1 MMKLKLNSIG
11 LLVYL
16 ALVSIILKE
25 VLYIQIFIA
34 VLAVFLRE
42 YFPRDLENISY
53 VLIALSPF
61 LPVLA
66 IFAFYLPLAVY
77 GLLLGDSGFIKKYI
91 FGYAISFFSVIFVYT
106 LSLLDIRLSLPVL
119 ISAFYIPAIAVAFKL
134 YRKNKTFAVFREIYK
149 IETKEFIV
157 LLISLFFLFF
167 VVHGIINNNN
177 LYMSNGTYVYTKFLS
192 VVEGVNK
199 FGQVPQYEPRIAEG
213 EQLFYTDTPVFYSSL
228 GFASLILG
236 WIARV
241 LFFNSATVFIIW
253 LSILALWLFL
263 REMLP
268 GEKNSYT
275 SFIIPAAASLSVILS
290 FMFLQLF
297 ESFKQSS
304 TYPIN
309 FLILGL
315 IFSNA
320 RNFRILAS
328 IAALLLISFLIHGTH
343 FIGFVQ
349 IAAFSFILRLLINK
363 PMENIKS
370 AFEYFK
376 KNKLRII
383 AVFALLLLVPLF
395 YLMPGQM
402 FKNYMRE
409 PYSLKTELSF
419 SQIKTVV
426 SNYLFTSL
434 FLDKNTNPLSVSYPD
449 LHRIDDKRFGF
460 FFTFFGIAA
469 FLIVLFNF
477 RKDAFRKTAAF
488 SLAYL
493 LHFLFSSL
501 LVTITFFSSIE
512 YGYRTVLPFM
522 LVAFLAGIAAL
533 ICPIQSKIARIAL
546 LAILFGAFFHASFYV
561 KENLNNIHSES
572 IIAGDTFKNEI
583 NFARQLPNDGRIIT
597 YGMYSNAVDMA
608 MASLTDRPFSR
619 YGFLQWDFGD
629 DNLYMKVHGL
639 NSFGEADMINSLSG
653 YELVNYLR
661 LGGYKYVFLNACSQP
676 GLAAL
681 NRLLANNESYPIYQN
696 QNYRCNI
703 FLGVNGTHYA
713 EKIDVV
719 KNIDNEIYKKPGGYK
734 YITFSRNAKV
744 HNFNLESHLA
754 NTAENPGSPKPL
766 DFERQSPTQVN
777 IFGDFK
783 SNGWVVF
790 KEEYF
795 PRWKAYMGNKEIPL
809 LATNHRMMLMK
820 TADGNKISLVYSL
833 LPAEKFAALLSL
845 TAVALLILIFVFAV

>member
-1 MMKLKLNSIG
+1 MKLRINSIG
-11 LLVYL
+11 LLAYL

-25 VLYIQIFIA
+25 ILYIPIFIA
-34 VLAVFLRE
+34 VLAVFLRSYIPNE
-42 YFPRDLENISY
+42 LENMLY
-53 VLIALSPF
+53 LLIALSPF

-77 GLLLGDSGFIKKYI
+77 GIFLGDSGFIKKYL
-91 FGYAISFFSVIFVYT
+91 FGYAASFFSVIFVYT
-106 LSLLDIRLSLPVL
+106 LSLLGIGISLPVL
-119 ISAFYIPAIAVAFKL
+119 ISAFYIPAMAVAFKI
-134 YRKNKTFAVFREIYK
+134 YRKNRTFASFREIYR
-149 IETKEFIV
+149 IEPKEFMV
-157 LLISLFFLFF
+157 LLVSLFFLFF
-167 VVHGIINNNN
+167 VAHGILNNSS

-228 GFASLILG
+228 AFVSLILG
-236 WIARV
+236 WIAHV

-253 LSILALWLFL
+253 LSILGLWLFL
-263 REMLP
+263 REMIP
-268 GEKNSYT
+268 GEKNGYIH
-275 SFIIPAAASLSVILS
+275 FIAPAAASLSVILS

-349 IAAFSFILRLLINK
+349 IAAFSFILLFLMDK
-363 PMENIKS
+363 PLEHLKM

-376 KNKLRII
+376 KNKLAIT
-383 AVFALLLLVPLF
+383 AVFILLLLVPLF
-395 YLMPGQM
+395 YLMPGHL
-402 FKNYMRE
+402 FKSYMRE

-419 SQIKTVV
+419 PQMKAVV
-426 SNYLFTSL
+426 SNYLFSSL

-460 FFTFFGIAA
+460 FFTFFGIAC
-469 FLIVLFNF
+469 FLIAIFSF
-477 RKDAFRKTAAF
+477 RKNAFRKTAAF

-493 LHFLFSSL
+493 LHFLFSSF

-522 LVAFLAGIAAL
+522 LVVFLASIAAL
-533 ICPIQSKIARIAL
+533 ICSIQSRTAKIAL
-546 LAILFGAFFHASFYV
+546 LVILFGAFLHASFYV

-572 IIAGDTFKNEI
+572 IIAGQTFKNEI
-583 NFARQLPNDGRIIT
+583 NFAKQLPADGRIIT

-608 MASLTDRPFSR
+608 MAYLADRPFSR

-639 NSFGEADMINSLSG
+639 NSFGEADMLNSFSG

-661 LGGYKYVFLNACSQP
+661 LGGYKYVFLNACTQP

-681 NRLLANNESYPIYQN
+681 NKLLSNNESYPIYQN
-696 QNYRCNI
+696 PNYRCNV

-713 EKIDVV
+713 EKVDAV
-719 KNIDNEIYKKPGGYK
+719 KNVGNEAYKKPDGYK

-744 HNFNLESHLA
+744 HNFNLDGYLED
-754 NTAENPGSPKPL
+754 TAETPSSPKPL
-766 DFERQSPTQVN
+766 DFERQSPTQAD

-783 SNGWVVF
+783 SNDWVVF

-795 PRWKAYMGNKEIPL
+795 PRWKAYMGSKEIPL

-845 TAVALLILIFVFAV
+845 IAVALLILIFVFAV

>member
-1 MMKLKLNSIG
+1 MKLNINSIG
-11 LLVYL
+11 LLAYL

-25 VLYIQIFIA
+25 ILYIPIFIA
-34 VLAVFLRE
+34 VLAIFLRD
-42 YFPRDLENISY
+42 YLPRELENISY
-53 VLIALSPF
+53 LLIALSPF

-66 IFAFYLPLAVY
+66 IFVFYLPLAVY
-77 GLLLGDSGFIKKYI
+77 GLLLGDSGFIKKYL
-91 FGYAISFFSVIFVYT
+91 FGYAASFFSVIFAYT
-106 LSLLDIRLSLPVL
+106 LSLLDIRISLPLL
-119 ISAFYIPAIAVAFKL
+119 ISAFYLPAIAVAYRI
-134 YRKNKTFAVFREIYK
+134 YRKNRTFTIFRDIYK
-149 IETKEFIV
+149 IEAKEFMV

-167 VVHGIINNNN
+167 VAHGIINNSN

-199 FGQVPQYEPRIAEG
+199 FGHVPQYEPRIAEG

-228 GFASLILG
+228 AFVSLILG
-236 WIARV
+236 WISNV

-253 LSILALWLFL
+253 LSILGLWMFL

-268 GEKNSYT
+268 GEKSGHASY
-275 SFIIPAAASLSVILS
+275 IIPIIASLSVILS

-315 IFSNA
+315 IFSSA

-328 IAALLLISFLIHGTH
+328 IAALLLLSFLIHGTH

-349 IAAFSFILRLLINK
+349 IAAFSFIMLFLIDK
-363 PMENIKS
+363 PLEHLKM

-376 KNKLRII
+376 KNKLAVT

-419 SQIKTVV
+419 PQMKTAV
-426 SNYLFTSL
+426 SNYLFTSI
-434 FLDKNTNPLSVSYPD
+434 FLDKNTNPLSVRYPD

-460 FFTFFGIAA
+460 FFTFFGIAC
-469 FLIVLFNF
+469 FFIVLFNF
-477 RKDAFRKTAAF
+477 RKNTFRKTAAF
-488 SLAYL
+488 SSAYL
-493 LHFLFSSL
+493 LHFLFSSF

-522 LVAFLAGIAAL
+522 LVVFLASIAAL
-533 ICPIQSKIARIAL
+533 IYSVPSRNARIVL
-546 LAILFGAFFHASFYV
+546 LIILFGAFLHASFYV
-561 KENLNNIHSES
+561 KENLSKIHSES
-572 IIAGDTFKNEI
+572 IIAGETFRNEI
-583 NFARQLPNDGRIIT
+583 NFAMRLPADGRIIT

-608 MASLTDRPFSR
+608 MAYLADRPFSR

-629 DNLYMKVHGL
+629 DNIYMKVHGL
-639 NSFGEADMINSLSG
+639 NSFGEVDMLNSLSS

-661 LGGYKYVFLNACSQP
+661 LGGYKYVFLNACTQP

-681 NRLLANNESYPIYQN
+681 NKLIASNASSPIYQN
-696 QNYRCNI
+696 QNYRCNV
-703 FLGVNGTHYA
+703 FLGVNGTHYT

-719 KNIDNEIYKKPGGYK
+719 KNADNEAYKKPDGYK
-734 YITFSRNAKV
+734 YITFSRNEKV
-744 HNFNLESHLA
+744 HNFNLGNHLA
-754 NTAENPGSPKPL
+754 DTVETPGSPKPL
-766 DFERQSPTQVN
+766 DFERQSPTKVE
-777 IFGDFK
+777 IYGDFK

-820 TADGNKISLVYSL
+820 TTDGNKITLAYSL

-845 TAVALLILIFVFAV
+845 IAIVLLLLIFVFAV